1 MFARLPDIE
10 DAKDTGVMVE
20 PRCVDQPPVG
30 GFLEVERGMHTRIA
44 RAMEAAGRTDEP
56 ALVVVTKFFPA
67 SDVDLLAGLGVTQ
80 IGENH
85 DQEAAAKCAELAS
98 RGRLTVHFIGQLQS
112 NKAPPSRAMPT
123 SCSPSTA
130 PRWCRP
136 WTAARAR
143 PAALLEVTVQV
154 NLDQAQGRG
163 GVAPGQARELADL
176 VAGSSSLTLRGVMA
190 VAPLGGDPR
199 SAFARVRA
207 VADGILADH
216 PGATWMSA
224 GMSGD
229 LEAAVAEGATHLR
242 VGSAILGSRQPHR

>member
-1 MFARLPDIE
+1 MTSAGGENDEAPGAMRALGDAPATARRDEL
-10 DAKDTGVMVE
+10 AANLAQV
-20 PRCVDQPPVG
+20 
-30 GFLEVERGMHTRIA
+30 HARIA
-44 RAMEAAGRTDEP
+44 RAVAAAGRTDEP

-67 SDVDLLAGLGVTQ
+67 SDADLLAGLGVTA
-80 IGENH
+80 IGENR
-85 DQEAAAKCAELAS
+85 DQEAAAKCAELA
-98 RGRLTVHFIGQLQS
+98 RRDRLTVHFIGQLQS
-112 NKAPPSRAMPT
+112 NKATSVARYADVVQSLDRAKVV
-123 SCSPSTA
+123 
-130 PRWCRP
+130 
-136 WTAARAR
+136 RALDR
-143 PAALLEVTVQV
+143 GAHEAGRTLEVTVQV

-199 SAFARVRA
+199 SAFARLRA